1 MPRHWKLKP
10 IDERTVHETAG
21 HTGLPIPLARAL
33 ALRGHRSK
41 DGIETFLN
49 PLLSGLSDPFLLPD
63 VDKAVARIWNAI
75 DAGEAITVFGDYDV
89 DGVTSAALLT
99 RIFGRLGANVKT
111 FIPDRLDEGYG
122 LSQDALERCLETH
135 GSKLVVTVDCGVNAV
150 ASVAYAQARGVDV
163 IVTDHHEP
171 AAQTAAAFALINP
184 KLGNVPSQ
192 EILSGVG
199 VAFKL
204 AHAMTKTG
212 RERGNAAAEGIDL
225 RAYLDIVA
233 LGTVTDMVPLV
244 GENRILV
251 RHGLSALDTTPWE
264 GMRALKNVAGMRGDA

>member
-163 IVTDHHEP
+163 IV
-171 AAQTAAAFALINP
+171 
-184 KLGNVPSQ
+184 
-192 EILSGVG
+192 
-199 VAFKL
+199 
-204 AHAMTKTG
+204 
-212 RERGNAAAEGIDL
+212 
-225 RAYLDIVA
+225 
-233 LGTVTDMVPLV
+233 
-244 GENRILV
+244 
-251 RHGLSALDTTPWE
+251 
-264 GMRALKNVAGMRGDA
+264 